1 MKRPG
6 RPAKPKPEKPR
17 AHYVVEWAQ
26 LRGLSQAD
34 IIREL
39 DGDPGTVSRWFG
51 GTLPTAANLE
61 KLATLFKTDIP
72 GLFHHPADDKL
83 LKSVAALSPEQR
95 LALAEALQGVDG
107 VDASNVEQVIRV
119 ISAFKPV
126 AAPV

>member
-17 AHYVVEWAQ
+17 FHYVVEWAQ
-26 LRGLSQAD
+26 LRGFSQAD
-34 IIREL
+34 IIREI

-51 GTLPTAANLE
+51 GTLPTPVNLE
-61 KLATLFKTDIP
+61 KLATLFNTDIP
-72 GLFHHPADDKL
+72 GLFRHPADDKL

-95 LALAEALQGVDG
+95 LALAESVEG